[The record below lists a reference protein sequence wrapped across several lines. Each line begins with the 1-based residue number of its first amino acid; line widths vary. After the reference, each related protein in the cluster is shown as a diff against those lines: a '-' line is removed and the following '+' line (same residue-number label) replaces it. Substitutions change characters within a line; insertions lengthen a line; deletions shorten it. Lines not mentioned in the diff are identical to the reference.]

1 MIAIRIEAPMSYD
14 RKDRPTA
21 LRAARTLEKQLNRLD
36 PHEQVEILRHMER
49 AIDEHRT
56 VAPEEHVIGIV
67 TGGRTYTAAERA
79 ELELGVL
86 HRSFARRRQLLD
98 GAITAPEV
106 AKLLGT
112 SRQTPH
118 DRLEKGTLLAVV
130 DRGSPRF
137 PLWQFDPEGPDS
149 VVAGLPEVLRA
160 LAVGP
165 LAKVSWLTRPNPY
178 LDDEAPIDALKRGEK
193 NRVVAL
199 AEAVGVH

>member
-1 MIAIRIEAPMSYD
+1 MAV
-14 RKDRPTA
+14 
-21 LRAARTLEKQLNRLD
+21 RAARTLEERLNRLD
-36 PHEQVEILRHMER
+36 PHEQVKILQHMEQ
-49 AIDEHRT
+49 AIDEHDPI
-56 VAPEEHVIGIV
+56 APDTHVIGIV

-79 ELELGVL
+79 ELELTVL
-86 HRSFARRRQLLD
+86 HRSFERRRQLLD

-149 VVAGLPEVLRA
+149 VIAGLPEALRA
-160 LAVGP
+160 LNVGP

-178 LDDEAPIDALKRGEK
+178 LDGEAPIDVLRRGEK
-193 NRVVAL
+193 DRVVEL
-199 AEAVGVH
+199 AGAVGVH